1 MKIFIT
7 GGEGFIG
14 SWIVEK
20 LSQAGHQ
27 VHTLDNRDTYGVI
40 DQYDLERLCEWRQR
54 NWKNVRKFGGDV
66 TTPESYYELTPEN
79 VLAEIQTSDVVIHLA
94 SFPRAKI
101 VNEDP
106 QTGVNNIVGGTTNIL
121 NFCKNTKVKRFVFVS
136 SSMIYGHF
144 KDGTKENVSA
154 RPINVYGEA
163 KLAAEKMTEFYGR
176 VYGLEYVIARP
187 SGVYGPGDIPDR
199 VLSKF
204 FDAAMR
210 DKDINVHD
218 ANNKVDFTYVQDT
231 ADGIVRCALEKKAAN
246 QVFNITAGSATSLG
260 EAAEKIIKL
269 TGSRSRI
276 KDTGQ
281 NNLYPE
287 RGTLDITQ
295 AKKLLKYQPQHSFDQ
310 GIKKYYEWLQ
320 NKI

>member
-1 MKIFIT
+1 MKIFVT

-20 LSQAGHQ
+20 LSNNGHE
-27 VHTLDNRDTYGVI
+27 VSTMDNLDTYGVI
-40 DQYDLERLCEWRQR
+40 SENKLDQLCKWRRR
-54 NWKNVRKFGGDV
+54 NWKKVKRFFGNVSS
-66 TTPESYYELTPEN
+66 PESYYLLTPKNALE
-79 VLAEIQTSDVVIHLA
+79 EMQESDVVIHLA

-106 QTGVNNIVGGTTNIL
+106 QTGVNNIVGGTTNML
-121 NFCKNTKVKRFVFVS
+121 NLCKCTKVKRFVFVS
-136 SSMIYGHF
+136 SSMIYGNF
-144 KDGTKENVSA
+144 KDGTKEDMPAS
-154 RPINVYGEA
+154 PINVYGQA

-176 VYGLEYVIARP
+176 VHGLEYVIARP

-204 FDAAMR
+204 FEAAMNNR
-210 DKDINVHD
+210 HINVHD
-218 ANNKVDFTYVQDT
+218 ANNKVDFTYVEDT
-231 ADGIVRCALEKKAAN
+231 ADGIIRCALEKNAAN
-246 QVFNITAGSATSLG
+246 NIFNITAGGATSLG

-269 TGSRSRI
+269 TGSQSRI

-287 RGTLDITQ
+287 RGTLDIAQ
-295 AKKLLKYQPQHSFDQ
+295 AKKLLKYKPQHSFDQ